1 MTLIIAQ
8 TAIVDP
14 RAELGDDVRIGHFCV
29 IGPHVR
35 IGAGTRLENHV
46 TITGHTSIGRDNRF
60 HPGCVIGDEPQDIGY
75 RGSPTCVEIGD
86 GNVFREHVTVHRGSE
101 KEDGVTSIGDRGYFM
116 AGAHIAHDCHI
127 GNRVVIANSSML
139 GGHVHVQD
147 DAVISGGVAV
157 HHFTSIG
164 KFSFVAGLGRVITD
178 VPPFMLCEGQPARP
192 RTINMVALKR
202 NNFSRADIQLLST
215 AYRLLYRSK
224 VGVQQAREQL
234 SGDGGTLAPVLAT
247 LFEFLEHQGGGRH
260 GRGRD
265 RRKAA

>member
-46 TITGHTSIGRDNRF
+46 TITGHTTIGRDNHF
-60 HPGCVIGDEPQDIGY
+60 HPGCVIGGEPQDLGY
-75 RGSPTCVEIGD
+75 RGSPTCVVIGD
-86 GNVFREHVTVHRGSE
+86 NNVFREHVTVHRGSE
-101 KEDGVTSIGDRGYFM
+101 KEDGITSVGDRGYFM
-116 AGAHIAHDCHI
+116 TNAHIAHDCRV
-127 GNRVVIANSSML
+127 GNRVVIANNSML
-139 GGHVHVQD
+139 GGHVHVHD
-147 DAVISGGVAV
+147 DAVISGGVGV

-164 KFSFVAGLGRVITD
+164 QFSFVAGLGRVITD

-202 NNFSRADIQLLST
+202 NNFSRVDIQLLN
-215 AYRLLYRSK
+215 AAFRLLYREK
-224 VGVQQAREQL
+224 VGVDKARAQL
-234 SGDGGTLAPVLAT
+234 SATDGGLAPVLAT
-247 LFEFLEHQGGGRH
+247 LFEFLDQQGDGRH